1 MDGYD
6 GKGQR
11 KVDKVADAKAA
22 FQDLRGEQ
30 RELIAE
36 GWLPF
41 ERDLCTSCSID
52 YR

>member
-22 FQDLRGEQ
+22 FQELRGEQ

-41 ERDLCTSCSID
+41 DRDFCTSCLID
-52 YR
+52 